1 MKKIIIYYSYTG
13 HTKMIA
19 EYMAKKLNCEAL
31 ELKPIK
37 PYSTDYQTVV
47 DEEQTNDTELHLR
60 EYESLNVDLKNY
72 DEIILGTPVWWY
84 SISPVIRSFLKQEDL
99 TDKTIL
105 PFATN
110 AGWLGKTFKEIESL
124 AKNKNAKV
132 VSGLN
137 VLFTEDYTENK
148 VITKLEE
155 IDKWLGV

>member
-19 EYMAKKLNCEAL
+19 EYMAKKLGCNIL
-31 ELKPIK
+31 ELKPVK
-37 PYSTDYQTVV
+37 PYSTNYQTVV

-60 EYESLNVDLKNY
+60 EYEPLNINLKEY

-84 SISPVIRSFLKQEDL
+84 SISPVIRSFLKNEDL
-99 TDKTIL
+99 TNKTIF

-110 AGWLGKTFKEIESL
+110 AGWLGKTFKEIETL
-124 AKNKNAKV
+124 AKEDKAKV
-132 VSGLN
+132 TNGLN
-137 VLFTEDYTENK
+137 VLFTEDYRENK
-148 VITKLEE
+148 VLTKLTD

>member
-19 EYMAKKLNCEAL
+19 EYMAKKLNCEIL
-31 ELKPIK
+31 ELKSIK

-60 EYESLNVDLKNY
+60 DYEPLNIDLKEY
-72 DEIILGTPVWWY
+72 DEIILGSPVWWY
-84 SISPVIRSFLKQEDL
+84 SITPVIRSFLKKEDL
-99 TDKTIL
+99 ADKTIL

-110 AGWLGKTFKEIESL
+110 AGWLGKTFKEIEAL
-124 AKNKNAKV
+124 AKNQNAKV
-132 VSGLN
+132 TSGLN

-148 VITKLEE
+148 VITKLTD